1 MAQDEPYRPMYTK
14 ELFPL
19 RGHALTEGSREQRS
33 NDCLSVNPNLVAHM
47 SGLHRDCDTIPEM
60 DPPLPHC
67 QRHRHVKPP
76 ARPKVAF
83 LADPDLVPSKAR
95 NAPRS

>member
-1 MAQDEPYRPMYTK
+1 MHSHRAGPTLVTQVILDPEVTSYGPGNGPYRPMYTK

-19 RGHALTEGSREQRS
+19 RGHALTEGSREQKS

-60 DPPLPHC
+60 DPPL
-67 QRHRHVKPP
+67 
-76 ARPKVAF
+76 
-83 LADPDLVPSKAR
+83 
-95 NAPRS
+95 